1 MLDDWLERAL
11 STSNPAAKGV
21 RSDADLNVALAE
33 RNTSQEAAEGSEAV
47 EAIKSIENPKPA
59 SVLVPLVMHD
69 EPTILLTK
77 RNQSLKKHAGQVSF
91 PGGRI
96 DPEDDSANAAALRE
110 TYEEVGIA
118 SGYITVKGRLDTYY
132 TGTGFEITPI
142 VGLLKPGFT
151 VTRQESE
158 VEEVFEVPLSF
169 VLDRNNHKRESAM
182 WKGLRRHYY
191 SIPYEGYYI
200 WGATAAM
207 LVNLVDVMEAVKDR

>member
-11 STSNPAAKGV
+11 SESNPAAKGI
-21 RSDADLNVALAE
+21 RSDADLNVSLGKKHS
-33 RNTSQEAAEGSEAV
+33 SQEFTEGREAV
-47 EAIKSIENPKPA
+47 ASIKEIETSKPA

-77 RNQSLKKHAGQVSF
+77 RNQLLNKHAGQVSF

-96 DPEDDSANAAALRE
+96 DPTDENANAAALRE
-110 TYEEVGIA
+110 TYEEVGIT
-118 SGYITVKGRLDTYY
+118 SGYITLKGRLDTYY

-151 VTRQESE
+151 VIRQESE

-169 VLDRNNHKRESAM
+169 VLNRDNHKRESAM

-191 SIPYEGYYI
+191 SIPYQGYYI

-207 LVNLVDVMEAVKDR
+207 LVNLVDVMEAVKGR